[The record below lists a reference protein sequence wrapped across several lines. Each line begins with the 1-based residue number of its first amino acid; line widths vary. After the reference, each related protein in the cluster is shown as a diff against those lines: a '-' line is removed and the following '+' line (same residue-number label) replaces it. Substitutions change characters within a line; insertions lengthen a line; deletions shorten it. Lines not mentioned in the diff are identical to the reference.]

1 MKPIHVFSN
10 TKDYLPILNGAIAAE
25 LAILSILFY
34 TPYFQSEYLKEW
46 YETYQLSA
54 VIADVLILIIGLII
68 ARFIFSYFKL
78 SWNIYKFIGVVL
90 GVQIIHDFLFY
101 LFFTNVPRGKNKM
114 LDLFKDYAEESD
126 YRAILGDSFMILLT
140 VLFSLYFANISFN
153 ENIIYLIVNIYFIP
167 YLIHTR

>member
-25 LAILSILFY
+25 LVILSILYY
-34 TPYFQSEYLKEW
+34 TPYFESKYLKEW

-101 LFFTNVPRGKNKM
+101 LFFTNIPRGKNKM
-114 LDLFKDYAEESD
+114 LDLFKNYAEETD

-140 VLFSLYFANISFN
+140 VLFSLYFANISLN